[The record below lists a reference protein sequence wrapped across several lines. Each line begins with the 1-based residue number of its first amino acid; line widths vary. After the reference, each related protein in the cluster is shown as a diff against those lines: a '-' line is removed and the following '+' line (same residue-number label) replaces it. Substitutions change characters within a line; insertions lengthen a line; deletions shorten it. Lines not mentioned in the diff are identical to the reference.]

1 MELSIKEPRDIK
13 ELRKAIQN
21 MDLIPEDY
29 IIRIENN
36 IFSIDGNW
44 LLQRAKET
52 KDGSLENIN
61 AILES
66 NGDKKNFRSEVR
78 KTTENFEGRWNIDI
92 KKLLYARLD
101 KSDLPGE
108 KPCLTLSYLSVLET
122 GNSTEIEKWK
132 NAGFIWQDIGKVDR
146 TQLTPDTSY
155 TYGVIRQNEKEIQN
169 LLRKYTEFDEKKF
182 DQYFFHGMNNR
193 EGLLEG
199 FVFCAN
205 THLTYDKYRK
215 LSLGEKYLT
224 NVEML
229 VTLKEEVV
237 KKYEQVYR
245 YIYLFD
251 GEDNRFDYHL
261 TPEEK
266 QRVEEM
272 VENKIQ
278 ELMIGDIFIFNRRG
292 LSFNDRLFDMECGK
306 IKRTYDKARDLG
318 WAKEVYKVIEQLGFM
333 ERIDPYQYYSRWL
346 QAKIGRLKESKK
358 YKEEDLEKLEE
369 IYRKYFKTKEQEK
382 GNEGNGKE

>member
-1 MELSIKEPRDIK
+1 MELNIKEPRDIE
-13 ELRKAIQN
+13 ELRKAIEN
-21 MDLIPEDY
+21 IDSIPEDFL
-29 IIRIENN
+29 IRIENN

-44 LLQRAKET
+44 LLRE
-52 KDGSLENIN
+52 KDGKFENIN
-61 AILES
+61 VVLGE
-66 NGDKKNFRSEVR
+66 DKGNKQSFRSELR
-78 KTTENFEGRWNIDI
+78 KRIEGFKGKGDVDT

-101 KSDLPGE
+101 NSDLPGE

-122 GNSTEIEKWK
+122 GNSADIERWE

-155 TYGVIRQNEKEIQN
+155 TYGVIRQNEQEIQN

-182 DQYFFHGMNNR
+182 DQYFLHGMDNR

-205 THLTYDKYRK
+205 THLTRDKYWK
-215 LSLGEKYLT
+215 LSFEENFPT
-224 NVEML
+224 IVEML
-229 VTLKEEVV
+229 ESLKEEVV

-272 VENKIQ
+272 VEDKIQ
-278 ELMIGDIFIFNRRG
+278 ELMIGNRFIYARRG
-292 LSFNDRLFDMECGK
+292 LTFNDRLFDEDK
-306 IKRTYDKARDLG
+306 IKRTYDKARDLV
-318 WAKEVYKVIEQLGFM
+318 WVEEVYKVIEQLGFM
-333 ERIDPYQYYSRWL
+333 ERTDHYQYYSRWL
-346 QAKIGRLKESKK
+346 QAKMGRLEESKR
-358 YKEEDLEKLEE
+358 YKKEDLEELKK
-369 IYRKYFKTKEQEK
+369 IYRTHFKTKEQKK
-382 GNEGNGKE
+382 GNEVKGKE